1 MNSVNRVNHGCNP
14 SELLI
19 GPMIKAKFIS
29 GIVDSSINKFE
40 LEKKTTIQYIEFF
53 YWYNNDRLYQF
64 E

>member
-19 GPMIKAKFIS
+19 GPMIKAKFIY

-40 LEKKTTIQYIEFF
+40 
-53 YWYNNDRLYQF
+53 
-64 E
+64 